1 MNQKLNKFLK
11 IILRALCIIAIVA
24 YAYSLTPKTF
34 QNDTFY
40 TIKIGEFIS
49 ENTEHVSDLLPWN
62 KGLDM
67 KDHYSFHNLPY
78 TYPHWLYDFFTYKIY
93 NIGNFQGVYW
103 ATCILAVILALLIYF
118 INLRWTKNDIVSFL
132 ISALSIYGLK
142 NFIAARA
149 QLVTFILFVLTIFGI
164 EEFLK
169 TKKLRYAILLIVI
182 PILIA
187 NLHCA
192 VWPFYFILY
201 LPYIAEYLC
210 VILAT
215 ANYGKIIKKFQLF
228 YKTKIKKNKIS
239 KLQLNIEKNK
249 IKKLEEKH
257 NEKVQKN
264 IAKTNKLEI
273 VKEKNIK
280 ILILIMILCLF
291 TGLLTPIK
299 DTVYTYLVK
308 TTAGNTTQS
317 ISEHLPLT
325 LAENINMVIILVM
338 VFGILIFSKCKIKIR
353 DFFMLMGLIAL
364 SFMSQRQVSMLVLI
378 GNFILARLVCD
389 TIDNIKK
396 LFKDNDNKQEK
407 QLINAILIVI
417 CVTIFGTLSVCN
429 YLDKKNDVFIDES
442 SYPVAAA
449 EYINRTLIP
458 EVGKENLRLYN
469 EYNYGS
475 YLLFSGIPVFIDSRA
490 DLYSPE
496 FNGEKDEEGDYVGND
511 IFSDFIGISNL
522 SRNYEDK
529 FEEYNIT
536 HAITYSNSKLNSLLV
551 RDDNYVEIY
560 SDSHFTIY
568 ERVNAN
574 E

>member
-210 VILAT
+210 VILTT

-280 ILILIMILCLF
+280 WLILIMILCLF

-353 DFFMLMGLIAL
+353 DFFMLMGLI
-364 SFMSQRQVSMLVLI
+364 
-378 GNFILARLVCD
+378 
-389 TIDNIKK
+389 
-396 LFKDNDNKQEK
+396 
-407 QLINAILIVI
+407 
-417 CVTIFGTLSVCN
+417 
-429 YLDKKNDVFIDES
+429 
-442 SYPVAAA
+442 
-449 EYINRTLIP
+449 
-458 EVGKENLRLYN
+458 ENLRLYN